1 MTTNPI
7 NMSGSTID
15 IKTMVAQL
23 MEIEKRPLYILKQ
36 KEAGYQ
42 ARVSAFAT
50 LLNAVSSLK
59 SSVTALEDLTM
70 GKSVSS
76 SDTSYFTAVATS
88 SAASGAHIININN
101 IATAQSIYSTTFS
114 AENSELADLSTY
126 ATQKI
131 RIKVGSTTKD
141 ITITSSNNTLSGIRD
156 AINDA
161 DAGVTASLV
170 DSGFVVTASNK
181 TIKFTEGA
189 STYTVTLTEGTY
201 TASSLA
207 AEIKRAMEAG
217 NGSNTY
223 TVTYDTTTKKF
234 SIANDSS
241 NTDSLDILWEDA
253 TTTAEDLLGF
263 SATDHSAVSTGNST
277 TSDNAVGTYRL
288 ILTSNS
294 TGVSNR
300 IIIQVD
306 EDNDGTFEEST
317 SETDTTGLSKLAFN
331 PTYNNDGTVS
341 GGTANLTQT
350 QAAVDAKLKVD
361 NLEIT
366 RSSNTISDLIT
377 GVTITLLKGDSS
389 TYSSTSGN
397 KTLTISNDTASLTN
411 KVNSFVAAYNTL
423 ISAVNGLKGNT
434 VQKGVLTGDSIL
446 TTLSSLLKSITIT
459 KYRDSATDN
468 TLTYLGITHDKNGV
482 LSLDSSKL
490 TSAISENSSAVL
502 SMLDEMA
509 EPLEDTLT
517 SYINTGIPAR
527 KTGYQDAVK
536 RIQKS
541 GANIS
546 RRLTLTE
553 AALTKKFIELDKV
566 LTKLQGS
573 SNYLNQMM
581 DKIDIQA

>member
-7 NMSGSTID
+7 NISGSNLD
-15 IKTMVAQL
+15 IKTMIAQL
-23 MEIEKRPLYILKQ
+23 MAIEQRPLIRLKQ
-36 KEAGYQ
+36 KEANYQ
-42 ARVSAFAT
+42 AKVSAYAT
-50 LLNAVSSLK
+50 LLNSVSGLK
-59 SSVTALEDLTM
+59 NSVTALKDLTM
-70 GKSVSS
+70 AKSASS
-76 SDTSYFTAVATS
+76 SDTSYFTATATS
-88 SAASGAHIININN
+88 SAVSGTHILNINN
-101 IATAQSIYSTTFS
+101 IATAQSIYSTTFA
-114 AENSELADLSTY
+114 AENSEVADLSTY

-156 AINDA
+156 AINNA
-161 DAGVTASLV
+161 SAGVTASTV
-170 DSGFVVTASNK
+170 DSGFVITASNK

-223 TVTYDTTTKKF
+223 TVTYDSTTKKF
-234 SIANDSS
+234 TIANVSTNS
-241 NTDSLDILWEDA
+241 DSLDILWEDA

-263 SATDHSAVSTGNST
+263 SATDHSAVSAGSST
-277 TSDNAVGTYRL
+277 TSDSAVGTFRL

-317 SETDTTGLSKLAFN
+317 SETDTTGLSKIAFN

-366 RSSNTISDLIT
+366 RSSNTISDIIT
-377 GVTITLLKGDSS
+377 GVTITLLKGDTS

-397 KTLTISNDTASLTN
+397 KTLTISNDTATLVN
-411 KVNSFVAAYNTL
+411 KINSFAAAYNTV
-423 ISAVNGLKGNT
+423 ISTVKGLKGNIT
-434 VQKGVLTGDSIL
+434 QKGILTGDSIL
-446 TTLSSLLKSITIT
+446 TSMASLLKSITIT
-459 KYRDSATDN
+459 KYRDSAVDN
-468 TLTYLGITHDKNGV
+468 TLTYLGVTHDKYGV

-509 EPLEDTLT
+509 ESLEDTLE

-541 GANIS
+541 EENLG

-566 LTKLQGS
+566 LTQLQGS
-573 SNYLNQMM
+573 SNFLNQQM

>member
-1 MTTNPI
+1 LTTSPI
-7 NMSGSTID
+7 NISGSNLD
-15 IKTMVAQL
+15 IKTMIAQL
-23 MEIEKRPLYILKQ
+23 MEVEKRPLYILKQ
-36 KEAGYQ
+36 KEANYQ
-42 ARVSAFAT
+42 AKISAYAT
-50 LLNAVSSLK
+50 LLNSVSGLK
-59 SSVTALEDLTM
+59 NSVTALKDLTM
-70 GKSVSS
+70 GKSASS
-76 SDTSYFTAVATS
+76 SDTSYFTTTATS
-88 SAASGAHIININN
+88 SAVSGTHIININN
-101 IATAQSIYSTTFS
+101 IATVQSIYSTTFA
-114 AENSELADLSTY
+114 AENSEVADLSTY
-126 ATQKI
+126 TTQKI

-141 ITITSSNNTLSGIRD
+141 ISVTSSNNTLSGIRD
-156 AINDA
+156 AINNA
-161 DAGVTASLV
+161 GAGVTASTV
-170 DSGFVVTASNK
+170 ESGFVVTASNK
-181 TIKFTEGA
+181 TIKFTEG

-366 RSSNTISDLIT
+366 RSSNTISDIIT
-377 GVTITLLKGDSS
+377 GVTLTLLKGDTS

-397 KTLTISNDTASLTN
+397 KTLTISNDTSSITN
-411 KVNSFVAAYNTL
+411 KISSFAAAYNTV

-434 VQKGVLTGDSIL
+434 AQKGVLTGDSIL
-446 TTLSSLLKSITIT
+446 TTLASLLKSVTIT

-509 EPLEDTLT
+509 ESLEDNLS
-517 SYINTGIPAR
+517 SYINTAIPAR
-527 KTGYQDAVK
+527 KNGYQDAVK

-541 GANIS
+541 GYNLS
-546 RRLTLTE
+546 KRLVLTE
-553 AALTKKFIELDKV
+553 EALKRKFIELDRV
-566 LTKLQGS
+566 LTQLQGS
-573 SNYLNQMM
+573 SNYLAQQM

>member
-1 MTTNPI
+1 MTTSPI
-7 NMSGSTID
+7 NISGSNLD
-15 IKTMVAQL
+15 IKTMIAQL
-23 MEIEKRPLYILKQ
+23 MEVEKRPLYILKQ
-36 KEAGYQ
+36 KEANYQ
-42 ARVSAFAT
+42 AKISAYAT
-50 LLNAVSSLK
+50 LLNSVSGLK
-59 SSVTALEDLTM
+59 NSVTALKDLTM
-70 GKSVSS
+70 GKSASS
-76 SDTSYFTAVATS
+76 SDTSYFTTTATS
-88 SAASGAHIININN
+88 SAVSGTHIININN
-101 IATAQSIYSTTFS
+101 IATVQSIYSTTFA
-114 AENSELADLSTY
+114 AENSEVADLSTY
-126 ATQKI
+126 TTQKI

-141 ITITSSNNTLSGIRD
+141 ISVTSSNNTLSGIRD
-156 AINDA
+156 AINNA
-161 DAGVTASLV
+161 GAGVTASTV
-170 DSGFVVTASNK
+170 ESGFVVTASNK
-181 TIKFTEGA
+181 TIKFTEG

-366 RSSNTISDLIT
+366 RSSNTISDIIT
-377 GVTITLLKGDSS
+377 GVTLTLLKGDTS

-397 KTLTISNDTASLTN
+397 KTLTISNDTSSITN
-411 KVNSFVAAYNTL
+411 KISSFAAAYNTV

-434 VQKGVLTGDSIL
+434 AQKGVLTGDSIL
-446 TTLSSLLKSITIT
+446 TTLASLLKSVTIT

-509 EPLEDTLT
+509 ESLEDNLS
-517 SYINTGIPAR
+517 SYINTAIPAR
-527 KTGYQDAVK
+527 KNGYQDAVK

-541 GANIS
+541 GYNLS
-546 RRLTLTE
+546 KRLVLTE
-553 AALTKKFIELDKV
+553 EALKRKFIELDRV
-566 LTKLQGS
+566 LTQLQGS
-573 SNYLNQMM
+573 SNYLAQQM

>member
-1 MTTNPI
+1 MSTTPI
-7 NMSGSTID
+7 NLSGSNLD
-15 IKTMVAQL
+15 IQGIVAQL
-23 MEIEKRPLYILKQ
+23 MEIEKRPLLRLKQ
-36 KEAGYQ
+36 KEAEYQ
-42 ARVSAFAT
+42 AKISAYST
-50 LLNAVSSLK
+50 LLNPVSTLK
-59 SSVTALEDLTM
+59 STVTALKDLTM
-70 GKSVSS
+70 GKSASS
-76 SDTSYFTAVATS
+76 SDTSFFTATATG
-88 SAASGAHIININN
+88 SAVSGTHILNINN
-101 IATAQSIYSTTFS
+101 IAAAQSIYSTTF
-114 AENSELADLSTY
+114 AVENSEVADLSTY

-131 RIKVGSTTKD
+131 RIKVGGTTKD
-141 ITITSSNNTLSGIRD
+141 ITVTSSNNSLSGIRD
-156 AINDA
+156 AINNA
-161 DAGVTASLV
+161 SVSVTASLV

-181 TIKFTEGA
+181 TIKFTEGV

-223 TVTYDTTTKKF
+223 TVAYDATTKKF
-234 SIANDSS
+234 TIANDST

-253 TTTAEDLLGF
+253 VTTAEDLLGF
-263 SATDHSAVSTGNST
+263 SATDHSAVAAGSLTTG
-277 TSDNAVGTYRL
+277 DNAVGTYRL

-294 TGVSNR
+294 TGVANR

-317 SETDTTGLSKLAFN
+317 SETDTTGLSRLAFN

-341 GGTANLTQT
+341 GGTANMTQS

-366 RSSNTISDLIT
+366 RSSNTISDIIT
-377 GVTITLLKGDSS
+377 GVTITLLKGDTS

-411 KVNSFVAAYNTL
+411 KINSFVAAYNSV
-423 ISAVNGLKGNT
+423 ISTVKGLKGNT
-434 VQKGVLTGDSIL
+434 TQKGVLTGDSTL
-446 TTLSSLLKSITIT
+446 LTLSNLLKSVTIT

-468 TLTYLGITHDKNGV
+468 TLVYLGITHDKKGV
-482 LSLDSSKL
+482 MSFDSSKL

-509 EPLEDTLT
+509 ELLEDNLSNYVTKV
-517 SYINTGIPAR
+517 IPSR
-527 KTGYQDAVK
+527 KEGYQNTIK
-536 RIQKS
+536 NIQNS
-541 GANIS
+541 GDNLS
-546 RRLTLTE
+546 KRLTLTE
-553 AALTKKFIELDKV
+553 AALKKKFIELDKV
-566 LTKLQGS
+566 LTRLQGS
-573 SNYLNQMM
+573 SNFLTQGM

>member
-1 MTTNPI
+1 MTTSPI
-7 NMSGSTID
+7 NISGSNLD
-15 IKTMVAQL
+15 IKTMIAQL

-36 KEAGYQ
+36 KEANYQ
-42 ARVSAFAT
+42 AKVSAYAT
-50 LLNAVSSLK
+50 LLNSVSVLK
-59 SSVTALEDLTM
+59 NSVTALKDLTM
-70 GKSVSS
+70 GKSASS
-76 SDTSYFTAVATS
+76 SDTSYFTTTATS
-88 SAASGAHIININN
+88 SAVSGTHIININN
-101 IATAQSIYSTTFS
+101 IATVQSIYSTTFA
-114 AENSELADLSTY
+114 AENSEVADLSTY
-126 ATQKI
+126 TTQKI

-141 ITITSSNNTLSGIRD
+141 ISVTSSNNTLSGIRD
-156 AINDA
+156 AINNA
-161 DAGVTASLV
+161 GAGVTASTV
-170 DSGFVVTASNK
+170 ESGFVVTASNK
-181 TIKFTEGA
+181 TIKFTEG

-366 RSSNTISDLIT
+366 RSSNTISDIIT
-377 GVTITLLKGDSS
+377 GVTLTLLKGDTS

-397 KTLTISNDTASLTN
+397 KTLTISNDTSSITN
-411 KVNSFVAAYNTL
+411 KISSFAAAYNTV

-434 VQKGVLTGDSIL
+434 AQKGVLTGDSIL
-446 TTLSSLLKSITIT
+446 TTLASLLKSVTIT

-509 EPLEDTLT
+509 ESLEDNLS
-517 SYINTGIPAR
+517 SYINTAIPAR
-527 KTGYQDAVK
+527 KNGYQDAVK

-541 GANIS
+541 GYNLS
-546 RRLTLTE
+546 KRLVLTE
-553 AALTKKFIELDKV
+553 EALKRKFIELDRV
-566 LTKLQGS
+566 LTQLQGS
-573 SNYLNQMM
+573 SNYLAQQM